1 MVLRTSGQLILFFYQ
16 KGCKPY
22 GNYMLKQVNSLSL
35 LQISHYFLFSHTFKF
50 RLRVEVMFQCFHTL
64 SSIESVLLWE
74 TDELRLTK
82 KTVH

>member
-1 MVLRTSGQLILFFYQ
+1 MSFDSHILFLIK
-16 KGCKPY
+16 KGCKPN

-35 LQISHYFLFSHTFKF
+35 LQISHYFLFSHKF
-50 RLRVEVMFQCFHTL
+50 RLRVEVIFQCSHTL
-64 SSIESVLLWE
+64 SSIETVLLWE